1 MVIKI
6 RLAISCQV
14 AKQLLCFVTMLFV
27 SFNSF
32 SQEVLLPSHTNDSA
46 YNGGT
51 VVLKGYNGADGP
63 YIFKDTLFRVTRSSQ
78 FLKEINFSKDSLLVE
93 VDNEDK
99 DAFHVALKTAYN
111 DPKSIYVASD
121 HMMVIAD
128 IEGKYNAFASFL
140 YSNKIIDKDHNWIF
154 NDGKLVLVGDFVDRG
169 INVAPVLWLIYKL
182 EQQAEL
188 CGGKVHF
195 ILGNHEILNFQG
207 KHRYNQLKYIK
218 IAQQISG
225 LSNKEDAVKYMY
237 SNASELGKWL
247 ATKNVI
253 EKIGDYI
260 FVHAGLSPEILDYK
274 LSFDAINNKARS
286 QYHKI
291 EASKTTKPENT
302 ETVDFIFGSKGPLWY
317 RGLVVEHY
325 KYPLINEEDLDK
337 VLNYYSAKKIVIGHT
352 VVNTISTSYQ
362 GKVIRV
368 DVLHGN
374 DKFSGRTKGLLIE
387 NGIEYIVN
395 DLGEKA
401 LL

>member
-6 RLAISCQV
+6 RLAISYQV
-14 AKQLLCFVTMLFV
+14 TKQLLCFVTMLFV

-51 VVLKGYNGADGP
+51 VVLKGYNGTDGP
-63 YIFKDTLFRVTRSSQ
+63 YIFKDTLFRVTRANQ

-99 DAFHVALKTAYN
+99 DAFHVALNTAYKV
-111 DPKSIYVASD
+111 PKSIYVASD

-154 NDGKLVLVGDFVDRG
+154 NDCKLVLVGDFVDRG

-218 IAQQISG
+218 IAQQISR

-291 EASKTTKPENT
+291 KASKNTKPENT

-317 RGLVVEHY
+317 RGLVIEHY
-325 KYPLINEEDLDK
+325 KYPLINEVDLDK

-374 DKFSGRTKGLLIE
+374 YKFSGRTKGLLIE
-387 NGIEYIVN
+387 NGVEYIVN